1 LHVLSEQTNKQSAT
15 SIAPVSN
22 EQHKAILTRRRK
34 STETETGIVLY
45 FRLLVEQLLSER
57 NKIT

>member
-1 LHVLSEQTNKQSAT
+1 MVNRVILRFAICSSGPKVLNTTMVMQLLHC
-15 SIAPVSN
+15 
-22 EQHKAILTRRRK
+22 
-34 STETETGIVLY
+34 IVLY